1 MGSVPNFYN
10 ILGVKEN
17 ATEDQIKTA
26 YRRLA
31 KKYHPDRNPNDKLA
45 EERFKQISEAYNT
58 LIDPQKRKQYDSIKD
73 QASYS
78 FSTGDFDFSNIFKK
92 GTRNRTFE
100 EYASFG
106 DFGDIFSSFFDLGGD
121 FRRERYGPQKGEDLI
136 YELEVPLET
145 IASGGNISFSL
156 DRESVCQIC
165 EGSGADPQS
174 KLRTCSTCKG
184 RGTISRQLGAFSSVR
199 ACPDCLGRGTIVE
212 KICRACRG
220 KGTVYG
226 RKNYTVKIPR
236 GIEEGARLRLRNEG
250 KRGFQGARNG
260 DLILIIKTKPH
271 PRFERKGNDIYSE
284 LEIDFMQAILG
295 TRLSVDLL
303 MERVLVKV
311 PVGVQNDTLLRLKGR
326 GLKSLKGK
334 TGDHYLQIRIKI
346 PKRLTPQ
353 QKRILEKFSETRE
366 R

>member
-1 MGSVPNFYN
+1 MDDKDYYK

-17 ATEDQIKTA
+17 ATDEEIKTA

-58 LIDPQKRKQYDSIKD
+58 LVDSQKRKQYDNIKN
-73 QASYS
+73 QANYS
-78 FSTGDFDFSNIFKK
+78 FSTGDFDFSDIFRK
-92 GTRNRTFE
+92 GPRNRAFE

-106 DFGDIFSSFFDLGGD
+106 DFGDMFSSFFDLGGD

-145 IASGGNISFSL
+145 IAAGGNISFFL
-156 DRESVCQIC
+156 DRESVCRIC
-165 EGSGADPQS
+165 AGSGADPQS
-174 KLRTCSTCKG
+174 KLKTCGTCKG
-184 RGTISRQLGAFSSVR
+184 RGTISRQLGTFSSVR

-212 KICRACRG
+212 KVCRACRG

-226 RKNYTVKIPR
+226 RKNYTVKIPK
-236 GIEEGARLRLRNEG
+236 GIEEGARLRLKNEG
-250 KRGFQGARNG
+250 RHGFQGARNG

-271 PRFERKGNDIYSE
+271 HRFERKGNDIYSE
-284 LEIDFMQAILG
+284 LEVDFMQAILG
-295 TRLSVDLL
+295 TKLSVDTLKD
-303 MERVLVKV
+303 RVLVNV
-311 PVGVQNDTLLRLKGR
+311 PAGVQNDTLLRLKGR

-334 TGDHYLQIRIKI
+334 VGDHYLRIKIKI
-346 PKRLTPQ
+346 PKRLTPE
-353 QKRILEKFSETRE
+353 QKKILEKFSETKGR
-366 R
+366 

>member
-1 MGSVPNFYN
+1 MDDKNYYN

-17 ATEDQIKTA
+17 ATEDQIKTV

-58 LIDPQKRKQYDSIKD
+58 LVDPQKRKQYDSIKD
-73 QASYS
+73 QANYS
-78 FSTGDFDFSNIFKK
+78 FSTGDFSDIFKK
-92 GTRNRTFE
+92 GARNRTFE

-136 YELEVPLET
+136 YELEVSLET
-145 IASGGNISFSL
+145 VAAGGNISFYL
-156 DRESVCQIC
+156 DRESICRIC
-165 EGSGADPQS
+165 EGRGADPQS
-174 KLRTCSTCKG
+174 KLKTCGTCKG

-199 ACPDCLGRGTIVE
+199 ACPNCLGRGKISE

-236 GIEEGARLRLRNEG
+236 GIEERARLRLRNEG
-250 KRGFQGARNG
+250 KHGFQGARNG

-271 PRFERKGNDIYSE
+271 PRFEREGDDIYSE
-284 LEIDFMQAILG
+284 LEIDFIQAMLG
-295 TRLSVDLL
+295 TKLSVDTLRD
-303 MERVLVKV
+303 RVLVKV
-311 PVGVQNDTLLRLKGR
+311 PAGVQNDTLLRLKGR
-326 GLKSLKGK
+326 GLKSLKGRV
-334 TGDHYLQIRIKI
+334 GDHYLRIKIKI
-346 PKRLTPQ
+346 PKRLTPE
-353 QKRILEKFSETRE
+353 QKRILEKFSETKGR
-366 R
+366 